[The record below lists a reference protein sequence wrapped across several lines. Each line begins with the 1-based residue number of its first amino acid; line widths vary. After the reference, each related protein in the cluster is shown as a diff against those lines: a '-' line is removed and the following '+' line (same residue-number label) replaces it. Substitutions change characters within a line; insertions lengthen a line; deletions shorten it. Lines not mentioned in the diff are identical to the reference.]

1 MVIQVIISVVILVVI
16 AIFIVK
22 VIMKTP
28 ISKIVSLKMMSFF
41 IGSVIAVS
49 LIAIIVGSFLS
60 PKQSITEQVQ
70 SEESVA
76 KELQAGNEMKYADYF
91 VDEEE
96 LTVEGDTLWINK
108 EELDQRPAY
117 YVQRGESTGQI
128 VKIRNYILPAVK
140 HGYEMNQSNIKNDID
155 FTEQKNLQITV
166 PENVVI
172 KEEFKIFDSKLTTNY
187 FESLEEFDYFV
198 QQLTIIEIPKNMKI
212 FYETDL
218 PLGGI

>member
-28 ISKIVSLKMMSFF
+28 ISKIVSLKTMSFF

-60 PKQSITEQVQ
+60 PKQSTTEQVQ

-108 EELDQRPAY
+108 EELDQMPAY
-117 YVQRGESTGQI
+117 YVQRGEHTGQI
-128 VKIRNYILPAVK
+128 VKVRNYILPAVK

-155 FTEQKNLQITV
+155 FTEQKNLQVTV
-166 PENVVI
+166 PENAVI

-198 QQLTIIEIPKNMKI
+198 QQLTIIEIPKNMKV

>member
-1 MVIQVIISVVILVVI
+1 MVIQVIISLVILVVS

-41 IGSVIAVS
+41 IGSVITVS

-60 PKQSITEQVQ
+60 PKQSTTEQVQ

-108 EELDQRPAY
+108 EELDQMPAY
-117 YVQRGESTGQI
+117 YVQRGEHTGQI
-128 VKIRNYILPAVK
+128 VKVRNYILPAVK

-166 PENVVI
+166 PENAVI